1 MKYLLAQLFKMSKL
15 NLKGVGLM
23 VKKLL
28 VAITSISLL
37 ATGPAMA
44 IGSGTPLVYSG
55 VTWTFSSGVSGLQG
69 CTQLYTDANGDFQ
82 NSNNFIIYGTL
93 NCPSLGG
100 GYAAVG
106 NGYFATDDGSFN
118 MTITFGSGA
127 QIACLRI
134 NRSTLSGICGIINET
149 GSQVGTARL
158 TLSV

>member
-1 MKYLLAQLFKMSKL
+1 
-15 NLKGVGLM
+15 M

-44 IGSGTPLVYSG
+44 IGFGTASVYNG
-55 VTWTFSSGVSGLQG
+55 VAWTFSSSVSGLQG
-69 CTQLYTDANGDFQ
+69 CNQLFTDANGDFQ
-82 NSNNFIIYGTL
+82 NSNNFVLYGTL
-93 NCPSLGG
+93 NCPGLGG

-106 NGYFATDDGSFN
+106 NGYFGNEGLFD
-118 MTITFGSGA
+118 MTITFGSGS
-127 QIACLRI
+127 QIACFRL
-134 NRSTLSGICGIINET
+134 NRSTLSGVCSIYNAT